1 MGGPRGRLI
10 SDSDRIVAVE
20 LIDEA
25 RANGARLKPAC
36 KELDITDRTYQ
47 RWTKEGAVKKDQRP
61 LTEGPAPKNKLSQ
74 EERLA
79 ILQIV
84 NSAKY
89 ADLVPSQIVPKLAEQ
104 GKYLASESTIHR
116 ILKEEKM
123 NTHRSRSKAPKKREI
138 PTHIATA
145 PNQVWTWDITWLN
158 ASIKGQYYKLYLIL
172 DMFSRLIVGYEV
184 WETEK
189 AEHAEHLIKR
199 TTLSQGLAGKP
210 LILHSDNGS
219 PMKAATFLATLEKLG
234 VQSSFSRPRVSNDNP
249 YSESL
254 FRTMKYSPKYPF
266 NGFSSIQEAR
276 KWVHK
281 FVIWYNKEHLH
292 SGINFLTPYQRHYG
306 LDKEIMEN
314 RKKTYEQAKAKHP
327 ERWSRNIRDW
337 SLSEYVTLNP
347 VDEKELE
354 ELINRQEAST
364 TAK

>member
-10 SDSDRIVAVE
+10 SDSDRIEAVK
-20 LIDEA
+20 LINEA

-47 RWTKEGAVKKDQRP
+47 RWTIEGTVKKDQRP
-61 LTEGPAPKNKLSQ
+61 LVERPTPKNKLSQ
-74 EERLA
+74 EERSE
-79 ILQIV
+79 ILKLI
-84 NSAKY
+84 NSPKY

-104 GKYLASESTIHR
+104 GEYLASESTIHR

-123 NTHRSRSKAPKKREI
+123 NTHRRRSKIPEKREI

-158 ASIKGQYYKLYLIL
+158 GSIKGHYYKLYLIL
-172 DMFSRLIVGYEV
+172 DMFSRLIVGHEV
-184 WETEK
+184 WEEEK
-189 AEHAEHLIKR
+189 AEHAQHLIKR
-199 TTLSQGLAGKP
+199 STLSQGLAGKP

-266 NGFSSIQEAR
+266 NGFINLQEAR
-276 KWVHK
+276 KWVQK
-281 FVIWYNKEHLH
+281 FVNWYNKEHLH
-292 SGINFLTPYQRHYG
+292 SGIKYLTPYQRHYG
-306 LDKEIMEN
+306 LDDKIIEQRIN
-314 RKKTYEQAKAKHP
+314 TYNEAKAKHP
-327 ERWSRNIRDW
+327 ERWSKGIRNW
-337 SLSEYVTLNP
+337 SLPKYVALNP
-347 VDEKELE
+347 IEEREINNIINQKENS
-354 ELINRQEAST
+354 IKT
-364 TAK
+364 D